1 MIVRAAHEH
10 YFVMF
15 IEKKIFCI
23 IKISSSMSFEASWGC
38 GGWDGGWGGCKQGW
52 KIFLNYTGRV
62 AADTIRTECI
72 REVLAL

>member
-1 MIVRAAHEH
+1 
-10 YFVMF
+10 
-15 IEKKIFCI
+15 
-23 IKISSSMSFEASWGC
+23 MSCKLTLWRIWGC

-72 REVLAL
+72 REVLALGEYETEQVGIVVCVPRSNVTI